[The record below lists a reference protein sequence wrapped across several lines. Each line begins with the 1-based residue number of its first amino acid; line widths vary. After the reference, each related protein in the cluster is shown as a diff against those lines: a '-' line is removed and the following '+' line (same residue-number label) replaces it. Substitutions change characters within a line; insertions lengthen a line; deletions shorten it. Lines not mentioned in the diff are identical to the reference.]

1 MLEDIKESI
10 LNFITSRI
18 FVLVVIFLA
27 FFGIMMSR
35 IFYLQ
40 IINGQN
46 YAYSFTMRIKRE
58 VSLPGTRGRIYDR
71 NGQVLADNVLSYS
84 VTMEDNGT
92 YKSAREKQSTLNRTV
107 LKVIDIVESHGDN
120 VIGDFGIVYQNGSY
134 TYTQEG
140 RALLRFKADIYGYSS
155 IDDLKPEEYVATAD
169 EMIEYLCGKKKF
181 WISPDLYTEEQIKE
195 YKVPTDLTPE
205 QILKLVT
212 IRYAIS
218 SNSFKRYVTTTVASD
233 VSDATVAEILENQSN
248 LQGVDIEQSSLRTY
262 ADSKYFAN
270 IIGYIGKPD
279 QDELD
284 TLKEQNEDYDAND
297 LVGKA
302 GLEQYMETEL
312 QGKKGQRTIYVD
324 SVGNVLEVESETQPE
339 SGHDLYL
346 TIDKDLQIAAYN
358 ILEQRLAG
366 VLVSKIQN
374 IKQYVPGAHS
384 SAMSIV
390 IPIYDVYYALIQ
402 NHIIDTSHFTADDA
416 TDLERSVQQRFD
428 TQLDDAISRIMAQ
441 LQSDSPTAYCDL
453 PSDMKNY
460 MSYIVSDILMGGD
473 QVLMKS
479 AVNTEDATY
488 IAWAKDET
496 ISLKEYLEYA
506 ISMNWVD
513 VSGLDVKNSY
523 MNSEEIYQVVVDYIS
538 SKLATDS
545 NFHTMLYK
553 YVILND
559 VVTGREVCLLLYDQG
574 ILEYDEETVGK
585 LRSGAYSAYS
595 FMMDKIKNLE
605 ITPGQLALEPC
616 SAGCVIT
623 DPNTGDVL
631 ANVSYPGYDNNRLSN
646 TVDADYFASLN
657 TDLSKPL
664 YNYATQE
671 RTAPGS
677 TFKMVSS
684 VAGLATGVIT
694 PTTQIMDKG
703 VYENIS
709 NHPRC
714 WALNHGY
721 THGLINV
728 SEALRDSCN
737 YFFYDV
743 GFRLATNN
751 FSTSY
756 DDATG
761 ISKIQEYASL
771 LGLDET
777 TGVEIEE
784 NDPQIADEYP
794 VMAAI
799 GQSNNN
805 YATIQLGRYVSAIAN
820 DGNVYEYTLLSKVCD
835 SDGNT
840 LETFEPKVRNTVDV
854 LDTTQWNAIHTGMR
868 MVVENLSTFDNFPIE
883 VAGKTGTAQQIA
895 NRPNHAL
902 FVGYAPYN
910 DPEVSIATR
919 IAFGYTSH
927 NAAEY
932 AKNVFSYYFGVQDA
946 EELLNGQAEN
956 VGESSNSFN
965 D

>member
-1 MLEDIKESI
+1 MD
-10 LNFITSRI
+10 
-18 FVLVVIFLA
+18 
-27 FFGIMMSR
+27 
-35 IFYLQ
+35 
-40 IINGQN
+40 
-46 YAYSFTMRIKRE
+46 
-58 VSLPGTRGRIYDR
+58 
-71 NGQVLADNVLSYS
+71 
-84 VTMEDNGT
+84 DNGT

-428 TQLDDAISRIMAQ
+428 TQLEDATSRIMAQ
-441 LQSDSPTAYCDL
+441 LQSDSPTAYCYL

-631 ANVSYPGYDNNRLSN
+631 ANVSYPGYDNNRLTN
-646 TVDADYFASLN
+646 TMDSAYYAELN
-657 TDLSKPL
+657 RDLAGPL
-664 YNYATQE
+664 YSRSTQE

-677 TFKMVSS
+677 TFKPISA
-684 VAGLATGVIT
+684 VAGLEEGVIRSTDIIHATGVFT
-694 PTTQIMDKG
+694 EAYGSPTCWIYNQYHG
-703 VYENIS
+703 SHGNI
-709 NHPRC
+709 NMVDAIR
-714 WALNHGY
+714 
-721 THGLINV
+721 V
-728 SEALRDSCN
+728 SCN
-737 YFFYDV
+737 YYFYEV
-743 GFRLATNN
+743 GFRLGGGR
-751 FSTSY
+751 STGYSSDRALAALSKY
-756 DDATG
+756 AAMFGFDHTSGMELPESDPKISDSDG
-761 ISKIQEYASL
+761 IRS
-771 LGLDET
+771 
-777 TGVEIEE
+777 
-784 NDPQIADEYP
+784 
-794 VMAAI
+794 AI
-799 GQSNNN
+799 GQGTHLYTVSQI
-805 YATIQLGRYVSAIAN
+805 ARYVSTIAN
-820 DGNVYEYTLLSKVCD
+820 RGTVYDLTLLDKLTD
-835 SDGNT
+835 SEGNT
-840 LETFEPKVRNTVDV
+840 IEDYSASVYNNIDIADNSWNTI
-854 LDTTQWNAIHTGMR
+854 QEGMHQ
-868 MVVENLSTFDNFPIE
+868 VAENTAAFKDLNLTI
-883 VAGKTGTAQQIA
+883 AGKTGTAQQSKSH
-895 NRPNHAL
+895 PNHAL
-902 FVGYAPYN
+902 FMGYAPYES
-910 DPEVSIATR
+910 PQIAIAIR
-919 IAFGYTSH
+919 IANGYTSA
-927 NAAEY
+927 NAASM
-932 AKNVFSYYFGVQDA
+932 AADIFSYYFDLTDKD
-946 EELLNGQAEN
+946 ELLNGSATTATSA
-956 VGESSNSFN
+956 VIN

>member
-46 YAYSFTMRIKRE
+46 YADSFTMRIKRE

-134 TYTQEG
+134 AYTQEG
-140 RALLRFKADIYGYSS
+140 RALLRFKADVYGYSS

-302 GLEQYMETEL
+302 GLEQYMETDL

-346 TIDKDLQIAAYN
+346 TIDKDLQIAVYN

-416 TDLERSVQQRFD
+416 TDLEKSVQQRFD

-460 MSYIVSDILMGGD
+460 MSYIVSDILMGED

-574 ILEYDEETVGK
+574 ILEYDKETVGK

-631 ANVSYPGYDNNRLSN
+631 ANVSYPGYDNNRLTN
-646 TVDADYFASLN
+646 TMDSAYYAELN
-657 TDLSKPL
+657 RDLAGPL
-664 YNYATQE
+664 YSRSTQE

-677 TFKMVSS
+677 TFKPISA
-684 VAGLATGVIT
+684 VAGLEEGVIRSTDIIHATGVFT
-694 PTTQIMDKG
+694 EAYGSPTCWIYNQYHG
-703 VYENIS
+703 SHGNI
-709 NHPRC
+709 NMVDAIR
-714 WALNHGY
+714 
-721 THGLINV
+721 V
-728 SEALRDSCN
+728 SCN
-737 YFFYDV
+737 YYFYEV
-743 GFRLATNN
+743 GFRLGGGR
-751 FSTSY
+751 STGYSSDRALAALSKY
-756 DDATG
+756 AVMFGFDHTSGMELPESDPKISDSDG
-761 ISKIQEYASL
+761 IRS
-771 LGLDET
+771 
-777 TGVEIEE
+777 
-784 NDPQIADEYP
+784 
-794 VMAAI
+794 AI
-799 GQSNNN
+799 GQGTHLYTVSQI
-805 YATIQLGRYVSAIAN
+805 ARYVSTIAN
-820 DGNVYEYTLLSKVCD
+820 RGTVYDLTLLDKLTD
-835 SDGNT
+835 SEGNT
-840 LETFEPKVRNTVDV
+840 IEDYSASVYNNIDIADNSWNTI
-854 LDTTQWNAIHTGMR
+854 QEGMHQ
-868 MVVENLSTFDNFPIE
+868 VAENTAAFKDLNLTI
-883 VAGKTGTAQQIA
+883 AGKTGTAQQSKSH
-895 NRPNHAL
+895 PNHAL
-902 FVGYAPYN
+902 FMGYAPYES
-910 DPEVSIATR
+910 PQIAIAIR
-919 IAFGYTSH
+919 IANGYTSA
-927 NAAEY
+927 NAASM
-932 AKNVFSYYFGVQDA
+932 AADIFSYYFDLTDKD
-946 EELLNGQAEN
+946 ELLNGSATTATSA
-956 VGESSNSFN
+956 VIN

>member
-18 FVLVVIFLA
+18 FVLVMIFLA

-46 YAYSFTMRIKRE
+46 YADSFTMRIKRE
-58 VSLPGTRGRIYDR
+58 VSLPGTRGRIFDR

-134 TYTQEG
+134 AYTQEG

-302 GLEQYMETEL
+302 GLEQYMETDL

-366 VLVSKIQN
+366 ILVSKIQN

-416 TDLERSVQQRFD
+416 TDLEKSVQQRFD
-428 TQLDDAISRIMAQ
+428 TQLEDAISRIMAQ

-460 MSYIVSDILMGGD
+460 MSYIVSDILMGED

-595 FMMDKIKNLE
+595 FMLDRIKNLE

-631 ANVSYPGYDNNRLSN
+631 ANVSYPGYDNNRLTN
-646 TVDADYFASLN
+646 TMDSAYYAELN
-657 TDLSKPL
+657 RDLAGPL
-664 YNYATQE
+664 YSRSTQE

-677 TFKMVSS
+677 TFKPISA
-684 VAGLATGVIT
+684 VAGLEEGVIRSTDIIHATGVFT
-694 PTTQIMDKG
+694 EAYGSPTCWIYNQYHG
-703 VYENIS
+703 SHGNI
-709 NHPRC
+709 NMVDAIR
-714 WALNHGY
+714 
-721 THGLINV
+721 V
-728 SEALRDSCN
+728 SCN
-737 YFFYDV
+737 YYFYEV
-743 GFRLATNN
+743 GFRLGGGR
-751 FSTSY
+751 STGYSSDRALAALSKY
-756 DDATG
+756 AAMFGFDHVSGMELPESDPKISDSDG
-761 ISKIQEYASL
+761 IRS
-771 LGLDET
+771 
-777 TGVEIEE
+777 
-784 NDPQIADEYP
+784 
-794 VMAAI
+794 AI
-799 GQSNNN
+799 GQGTHLYTVSQI
-805 YATIQLGRYVSAIAN
+805 ARYVSTIAN
-820 DGNVYEYTLLSKVCD
+820 RGTVYDLTLLDKVTD
-835 SDGNT
+835 SEGNT
-840 LETFEPKVRNTVDV
+840 IEDYSASVYNNIDIADNSWNTIQEGMHQMAENTAAFKD
-854 LDTTQWNAIHTGMR
+854 LDLTI
-868 MVVENLSTFDNFPIE
+868 
-883 VAGKTGTAQQIA
+883 AGKTGTAQQSKSH
-895 NRPNHAL
+895 PNHAL
-902 FVGYAPYN
+902 FMGYAPYES
-910 DPEVSIATR
+910 PQIAIAIR
-919 IAFGYTSH
+919 IANGYTSA
-927 NAAEY
+927 NAAST
-932 AKNVFSYYFGVQDA
+932 AADIFSYYFDLTDKD
-946 EELLNGQAEN
+946 ELLNGSATTATSA
-956 VGESSNSFN
+956 VIN

>member
-46 YAYSFTMRIKRE
+46 YADSFTMRIKRE

-416 TDLERSVQQRFD
+416 TDLEKSVQQRFD
-428 TQLDDAISRIMAQ
+428 TQLDDAISRIMVQ

-631 ANVSYPGYDNNRLSN
+631 ANVSYPGYDNNRLTN
-646 TVDADYFASLN
+646 TMDSAYYAELN
-657 TDLSKPL
+657 RDLAGPL
-664 YNYATQE
+664 YSRSTQE

-677 TFKMVSS
+677 TFKPISA
-684 VAGLATGVIT
+684 VAGLEEGVIRSTDIIHATGVFT
-694 PTTQIMDKG
+694 EAYGSPTCWIYNQYHG
-703 VYENIS
+703 SHGNI
-709 NHPRC
+709 NMVDAIR
-714 WALNHGY
+714 
-721 THGLINV
+721 V
-728 SEALRDSCN
+728 SCN
-737 YFFYDV
+737 YYFYEV
-743 GFRLATNN
+743 GFRLGGGR
-751 FSTSY
+751 STGYSSDRALAALSKY
-756 DDATG
+756 AAMFGFDHTSGMELPESDPKISDSDG
-761 ISKIQEYASL
+761 IRS
-771 LGLDET
+771 
-777 TGVEIEE
+777 
-784 NDPQIADEYP
+784 
-794 VMAAI
+794 AI
-799 GQSNNN
+799 GQGTHLYTVSQI
-805 YATIQLGRYVSAIAN
+805 ARYVSTIAN
-820 DGNVYEYTLLSKVCD
+820 RGTVYDLTLLDKLTD
-835 SDGNT
+835 SEGNT
-840 LETFEPKVRNTVDV
+840 IEDYSASVYNNIDIADNSWNTI
-854 LDTTQWNAIHTGMR
+854 QEGMHQ
-868 MVVENLSTFDNFPIE
+868 VAENTAAFKDLNLTI
-883 VAGKTGTAQQIA
+883 AGKTGTAQQSKSH
-895 NRPNHAL
+895 PNHAL
-902 FVGYAPYN
+902 FMGYAPYES
-910 DPEVSIATR
+910 PQIAIAIR
-919 IAFGYTSH
+919 IANGYTSA
-927 NAAEY
+927 NAASM
-932 AKNVFSYYFGVQDA
+932 AADIFSYYFDLTDKD
-946 EELLNGQAEN
+946 ELLNGSATTATSA
-956 VGESSNSFN
+956 VIN

>member
-46 YAYSFTMRIKRE
+46 YADSFTMRIKRE

-134 TYTQEG
+134 TFTQEG

-631 ANVSYPGYDNNRLSN
+631 ANVSYPGYDNNRLTN
-646 TVDADYFASLN
+646 TMDSAYYAELN
-657 TDLSKPL
+657 RDLAGPL
-664 YNYATQE
+664 YSRSTQE

-677 TFKMVSS
+677 TFKPISA
-684 VAGLATGVIT
+684 VAGLEEGVIRSTDIIHATGVFT
-694 PTTQIMDKG
+694 EAYGSPTCWIYNQYHG
-703 VYENIS
+703 SHGNI
-709 NHPRC
+709 NMVDAIR
-714 WALNHGY
+714 
-721 THGLINV
+721 V
-728 SEALRDSCN
+728 SCN
-737 YFFYDV
+737 YYFYEV
-743 GFRLATNN
+743 GFRLGGGR
-751 FSTSY
+751 STGYSSDRALAALSKY
-756 DDATG
+756 AVMFGFDHTSGMELPESDPKISDSDG
-761 ISKIQEYASL
+761 IRS
-771 LGLDET
+771 
-777 TGVEIEE
+777 
-784 NDPQIADEYP
+784 
-794 VMAAI
+794 AI
-799 GQSNNN
+799 GQGTHLYTVSQI
-805 YATIQLGRYVSAIAN
+805 ARYVSTIAN
-820 DGNVYEYTLLSKVCD
+820 RGTVYDLTLLDKLTD
-835 SDGNT
+835 SEGNT
-840 LETFEPKVRNTVDV
+840 IEDYSASVYNNIDIADNSWNTI
-854 LDTTQWNAIHTGMR
+854 QEGMHQ
-868 MVVENLSTFDNFPIE
+868 VAENTAAFKDLNLTI
-883 VAGKTGTAQQIA
+883 AGKTGTAQQSKSH
-895 NRPNHAL
+895 PNHAL
-902 FVGYAPYN
+902 FMGYAPYES
-910 DPEVSIATR
+910 PQIAIAIR
-919 IAFGYTSH
+919 IANGYTSA
-927 NAAEY
+927 NAASM
-932 AKNVFSYYFGVQDA
+932 AADIFSYYFDLTDKD
-946 EELLNGQAEN
+946 ELLNGSATTATSA
-956 VGESSNSFN
+956 VIN

>member
-46 YAYSFTMRIKRE
+46 YADSFTMRIKRE

-134 TYTQEG
+134 AYTQEG
-140 RALLRFKADIYGYSS
+140 RALLRFKADVYGYSR

-302 GLEQYMETEL
+302 GLEQYMETDL

-346 TIDKDLQIAAYN
+346 TIDKDLQIAVYN

-416 TDLERSVQQRFD
+416 TDLEKSVQQRFD

-460 MSYIVSDILMGGD
+460 MSYIVSDILMGED

-513 VSGLDVKNSY
+513 VSGFDVKNSY

-631 ANVSYPGYDNNRLSN
+631 ANVSYPGYDNNRLTN
-646 TVDADYFASLN
+646 TMDSAYYAELN
-657 TDLSKPL
+657 RDLAGPL
-664 YNYATQE
+664 YSRSTQE

-677 TFKMVSS
+677 TFKPISA
-684 VAGLATGVIT
+684 VAGLEEGVIRSTDIIHATGVFT
-694 PTTQIMDKG
+694 EAYGSPTCWIYNQYHG
-703 VYENIS
+703 SHGNI
-709 NHPRC
+709 NMVDAIR
-714 WALNHGY
+714 
-721 THGLINV
+721 V
-728 SEALRDSCN
+728 SCN
-737 YFFYDV
+737 YYFYEV
-743 GFRLATNN
+743 GFRLGGGR
-751 FSTSY
+751 STGYSSDRALAALSKY
-756 DDATG
+756 AVMFGFDHTSGMELPESDPKISDSDG
-761 ISKIQEYASL
+761 IRS
-771 LGLDET
+771 
-777 TGVEIEE
+777 
-784 NDPQIADEYP
+784 
-794 VMAAI
+794 AI
-799 GQSNNN
+799 GQGTHLYTVSQI
-805 YATIQLGRYVSAIAN
+805 ARYVSTIAN
-820 DGNVYEYTLLSKVCD
+820 RGTVYDLTLLDKLTD
-835 SDGNT
+835 SEGNT
-840 LETFEPKVRNTVDV
+840 IEDYSASVYNNIDIADNSWNTI
-854 LDTTQWNAIHTGMR
+854 QEGMHQ
-868 MVVENLSTFDNFPIE
+868 VAENTAAFKDLNLTI
-883 VAGKTGTAQQIA
+883 AGKTGTAQQSKSH
-895 NRPNHAL
+895 PNHAL
-902 FVGYAPYN
+902 FMGYAPYEN
-910 DPEVSIATR
+910 PQIAIAIR
-919 IAFGYTSH
+919 IANGYTSA
-927 NAAEY
+927 NAASM
-932 AKNVFSYYFGVQDA
+932 AADIFSYYFDLTDKD
-946 EELLNGQAEN
+946 ELLNGSATTATSA
-956 VGESSNSFN
+956 VIN

>member
-46 YAYSFTMRIKRE
+46 YADSFTMRIKRE

-134 TYTQEG
+134 TFTQEG

-479 AVNTEDATY
+479 AVDTEDATY

-631 ANVSYPGYDNNRLSN
+631 ANVSYPGYDNNRLTN
-646 TVDADYFASLN
+646 TMDSAYYAELN
-657 TDLSKPL
+657 RDLAGPL
-664 YNYATQE
+664 YSRSTQE

-677 TFKMVSS
+677 TFKPISA
-684 VAGLATGVIT
+684 VAGLEEGVIRSTDIIHATGVFT
-694 PTTQIMDKG
+694 EAYGSPTCWIYNQYHG
-703 VYENIS
+703 SHGNI
-709 NHPRC
+709 NMVDAIR
-714 WALNHGY
+714 
-721 THGLINV
+721 V
-728 SEALRDSCN
+728 SCN
-737 YFFYDV
+737 YYFYEV
-743 GFRLATNN
+743 GFRLGGGR
-751 FSTSY
+751 STGYSSDRALAALSKY
-756 DDATG
+756 AVMFGFDHTSGMELPESDPKISDSDG
-761 ISKIQEYASL
+761 IRS
-771 LGLDET
+771 
-777 TGVEIEE
+777 
-784 NDPQIADEYP
+784 
-794 VMAAI
+794 AI
-799 GQSNNN
+799 GQGTHLYTVSQI
-805 YATIQLGRYVSAIAN
+805 ARYVSTIAN
-820 DGNVYEYTLLSKVCD
+820 RGTVYDLTLLDKLTD
-835 SDGNT
+835 SEGNT
-840 LETFEPKVRNTVDV
+840 IEDYSASVYNNIDIADNSWNTI
-854 LDTTQWNAIHTGMR
+854 QEGMHQ
-868 MVVENLSTFDNFPIE
+868 MAENTAAFKDLNLTI
-883 VAGKTGTAQQIA
+883 AGKTGTAQQSKSH
-895 NRPNHAL
+895 PNHAL
-902 FVGYAPYN
+902 FMGYAPYES
-910 DPEVSIATR
+910 PQIAIAIR
-919 IAFGYTSH
+919 IANGYTSA
-927 NAAEY
+927 NAASM
-932 AKNVFSYYFGVQDA
+932 AADIFSYYFDLTDKD
-946 EELLNGQAEN
+946 ELLNGSATTATSA
-956 VGESSNSFN
+956 VIN

>member
-46 YAYSFTMRIKRE
+46 YADSFTMRIKRE
-58 VSLPGTRGRIYDR
+58 VSLPGTRGRIFDR

-366 VLVSKIQN
+366 ILVSKIQN

-384 SAMSIV
+384 SATSIV

-416 TDLERSVQQRFD
+416 TDLEKSVQQRFD
-428 TQLDDAISRIMAQ
+428 TQLEDAISRIMAQ

-595 FMMDKIKNLE
+595 FMLDRIKNLE

-631 ANVSYPGYDNNRLSN
+631 ANVSYPGYDNNRLTN
-646 TVDADYFASLN
+646 TMDSAYYAELN
-657 TDLSKPL
+657 RDLAGPL
-664 YNYATQE
+664 YSRSTQE

-677 TFKMVSS
+677 TFKPISA
-684 VAGLATGVIT
+684 VAGLEEGVIRSTDIIHATGVFT
-694 PTTQIMDKG
+694 EAYGSPTCWIYNQYHG
-703 VYENIS
+703 SHGNI
-709 NHPRC
+709 NMVDAIR
-714 WALNHGY
+714 
-721 THGLINV
+721 V
-728 SEALRDSCN
+728 SCN
-737 YFFYDV
+737 YYFYEV
-743 GFRLATNN
+743 GFRLGGGR
-751 FSTSY
+751 STGYSSDRALAALSKY
-756 DDATG
+756 AAMFGFDHTSGMELPESDPKISDSDG
-761 ISKIQEYASL
+761 IR
-771 LGLDET
+771 
-777 TGVEIEE
+777 
-784 NDPQIADEYP
+784 P
-794 VMAAI
+794 AI
-799 GQSNNN
+799 GQGTHLYTVSQI
-805 YATIQLGRYVSAIAN
+805 ARYVSTIAN
-820 DGNVYEYTLLSKVCD
+820 RGTVYDLTLLDKLTD
-835 SDGNT
+835 SEGNT
-840 LETFEPKVRNTVDV
+840 IEDYSASVYNNIDIADNSWNTI
-854 LDTTQWNAIHTGMR
+854 QEGMHQ
-868 MVVENLSTFDNFPIE
+868 VAENTAAFKDLNLTI
-883 VAGKTGTAQQIA
+883 AGKTGTAQQSKSH
-895 NRPNHAL
+895 PNHAL
-902 FVGYAPYN
+902 FMGYAPYES
-910 DPEVSIATR
+910 PQIAIAIR
-919 IAFGYTSH
+919 IANGYTSA
-927 NAAEY
+927 NAASM
-932 AKNVFSYYFGVQDA
+932 AADIFSYYFDLTDKD
-946 EELLNGQAEN
+946 ELLNGSATTATSA
-956 VGESSNSFN
+956 VIN

>member
-46 YAYSFTMRIKRE
+46 YADSFTMRIKRE

-302 GLEQYMETEL
+302 GLEQYMETDL

-346 TIDKDLQIAAYN
+346 TIDKDLQIAVYN

-416 TDLERSVQQRFD
+416 TDLEKSVQQRFD

-460 MSYIVSDILMGGD
+460 MSYIVSDILMGED

-623 DPNTGDVL
+623 DPSTGDVL
-631 ANVSYPGYDNNRLSN
+631 ANVSYPGYDNNRLTN
-646 TVDADYFASLN
+646 TMDSAYYAELN
-657 TDLSKPL
+657 RDLAGPL
-664 YNYATQE
+664 YSRSTQE

-677 TFKMVSS
+677 TFKPISA
-684 VAGLATGVIT
+684 VAGLEEGVIRSTDIIHATGVFT
-694 PTTQIMDKG
+694 EAYGSPTCWIYNQYHG
-703 VYENIS
+703 SHGNI
-709 NHPRC
+709 NMVDAIR
-714 WALNHGY
+714 
-721 THGLINV
+721 V
-728 SEALRDSCN
+728 SCN
-737 YFFYDV
+737 YYFYEV
-743 GFRLATNN
+743 GFRLGGGR
-751 FSTSY
+751 STGYSSDRALAALSKY
-756 DDATG
+756 AAMFGFDHTSGMELPESDPKISDSDG
-761 ISKIQEYASL
+761 IRS
-771 LGLDET
+771 
-777 TGVEIEE
+777 
-784 NDPQIADEYP
+784 
-794 VMAAI
+794 AI
-799 GQSNNN
+799 GQGTHLYTVSQI
-805 YATIQLGRYVSAIAN
+805 ARYVSTIAN
-820 DGNVYEYTLLSKVCD
+820 RGTVYDLTLLDKLTD
-835 SDGNT
+835 SEGNT
-840 LETFEPKVRNTVDV
+840 IEDYSASVYNNIDIADNSWNTI
-854 LDTTQWNAIHTGMR
+854 QEGMHQ
-868 MVVENLSTFDNFPIE
+868 VAENTAAFKDLNLTI
-883 VAGKTGTAQQIA
+883 AGKTGTAQQSKSH
-895 NRPNHAL
+895 PNHAL
-902 FVGYAPYN
+902 FMGYAPYES
-910 DPEVSIATR
+910 PQIAIAIR
-919 IAFGYTSH
+919 IANGYTSA
-927 NAAEY
+927 NAASM
-932 AKNVFSYYFGVQDA
+932 AADIFSYYFDLTDKD
-946 EELLNGQAEN
+946 ELLNGSATTATSA
-956 VGESSNSFN
+956 VIN

>member
-46 YAYSFTMRIKRE
+46 YADSFTMRIKRE

-181 WISPDLYTEEQIKE
+181 WISLDLYTEEQIKE

-479 AVNTEDATY
+479 AVDTEDATY

-631 ANVSYPGYDNNRLSN
+631 ANVSYPGYDNNRLTN
-646 TVDADYFASLN
+646 TMDSAYYAELN
-657 TDLSKPL
+657 RDLAGPL
-664 YNYATQE
+664 YSRSTQE

-677 TFKMVSS
+677 TFKPISA
-684 VAGLATGVIT
+684 VAGLEEGVIRSTDIIHATGVFT
-694 PTTQIMDKG
+694 EAYGSPTCWIYNQYHG
-703 VYENIS
+703 SHGNI
-709 NHPRC
+709 NMVDAIR
-714 WALNHGY
+714 
-721 THGLINV
+721 V
-728 SEALRDSCN
+728 SCN
-737 YFFYDV
+737 YYFYEV
-743 GFRLATNN
+743 GFRLGGGR
-751 FSTSY
+751 STGYSSDRALAALSKY
-756 DDATG
+756 AAMFGFDHTSGMELPESDPKISDSDG
-761 ISKIQEYASL
+761 IRS
-771 LGLDET
+771 
-777 TGVEIEE
+777 
-784 NDPQIADEYP
+784 
-794 VMAAI
+794 AI
-799 GQSNNN
+799 GQGTHLYTVSQI
-805 YATIQLGRYVSAIAN
+805 ARYVSTIAN
-820 DGNVYEYTLLSKVCD
+820 RGTVYDLTLLDKLTD
-835 SDGNT
+835 SEGNT
-840 LETFEPKVRNTVDV
+840 IEDYSASVYNNIDIADNSWNTI
-854 LDTTQWNAIHTGMR
+854 QEGMHQ
-868 MVVENLSTFDNFPIE
+868 VAENTAAFKDLNLTI
-883 VAGKTGTAQQIA
+883 AGKTGTAQQSKSH
-895 NRPNHAL
+895 PNHAL
-902 FVGYAPYN
+902 FMGYAPYES
-910 DPEVSIATR
+910 PQIAIAIR
-919 IAFGYTSH
+919 IANGYTSA
-927 NAAEY
+927 NAASM
-932 AKNVFSYYFGVQDA
+932 AADIFSYYFDLTDKD
-946 EELLNGQAEN
+946 ELLNGSATTATSA
-956 VGESSNSFN
+956 VIN

>member
-46 YAYSFTMRIKRE
+46 YADSFTMRIKRE
-58 VSLPGTRGRIYDR
+58 VSLPGTRGRIFDR

-134 TYTQEG
+134 AYTQEG
-140 RALLRFKADIYGYSS
+140 RALLRFKADVYGYSS
-155 IDDLKPEEYVATAD
+155 VDDLKPEEYVATAD

-416 TDLERSVQQRFD
+416 TDLEKSVQQRFD
-428 TQLDDAISRIMAQ
+428 TQLEDATSRIMAQ

-479 AVNTEDATY
+479 AVDTEDATY

-631 ANVSYPGYDNNRLSN
+631 ANVSYPGYDNNRLTN
-646 TVDADYFASLN
+646 TMDSAYYAELN
-657 TDLSKPL
+657 RDLAGPL
-664 YNYATQE
+664 YSRSTQE

-677 TFKMVSS
+677 TFKPISA
-684 VAGLATGVIT
+684 VAGLEEGVIRSTDIIHATGVFT
-694 PTTQIMDKG
+694 EAYGSPTCWIYNQYHG
-703 VYENIS
+703 SHGNI
-709 NHPRC
+709 NMVDAIR
-714 WALNHGY
+714 
-721 THGLINV
+721 V
-728 SEALRDSCN
+728 SCN
-737 YFFYDV
+737 YYFYEV
-743 GFRLATNN
+743 GFRLGGGR
-751 FSTSY
+751 STGYSSDRALAALSKY
-756 DDATG
+756 AAMFGFDHTSGMELPESDPKISDSDG
-761 ISKIQEYASL
+761 IRS
-771 LGLDET
+771 
-777 TGVEIEE
+777 
-784 NDPQIADEYP
+784 
-794 VMAAI
+794 AI
-799 GQSNNN
+799 GQGTHLYTVSQI
-805 YATIQLGRYVSAIAN
+805 ARYVSTIAN
-820 DGNVYEYTLLSKVCD
+820 RGTVYDLTLLDKLTD
-835 SDGNT
+835 SEGNT
-840 LETFEPKVRNTVDV
+840 IEDYSASVYNNIDIADNSWNTI
-854 LDTTQWNAIHTGMR
+854 QEGMHQ
-868 MVVENLSTFDNFPIE
+868 VAENTAAFKDLNLTI
-883 VAGKTGTAQQIA
+883 AGKTGTAQQSKSH
-895 NRPNHAL
+895 PNHAL
-902 FVGYAPYN
+902 FMGYAPYES
-910 DPEVSIATR
+910 PQIAIAIR
-919 IAFGYTSH
+919 IANGYTSA
-927 NAAEY
+927 NAASM
-932 AKNVFSYYFGVQDA
+932 AADIFSYYFDLTDKD
-946 EELLNGQAEN
+946 ELLNGSATTATSA
-956 VGESSNSFN
+956 VIN

>member
-46 YAYSFTMRIKRE
+46 YADSFTMRIKRE
-58 VSLPGTRGRIYDR
+58 VSLPGTRGRIFDR

-134 TYTQEG
+134 AYTQEG

-302 GLEQYMETEL
+302 GLEQYMETDL

-416 TDLERSVQQRFD
+416 TDLEKSVQQRFD

-595 FMMDKIKNLE
+595 FMLDKIKNLE

-631 ANVSYPGYDNNRLSN
+631 ANVSYPGYDNNRLTN
-646 TVDADYFASLN
+646 TMDSAYYAELN
-657 TDLSKPL
+657 RDLAGPL
-664 YNYATQE
+664 YSRSTQE

-677 TFKMVSS
+677 TFKPISA
-684 VAGLATGVIT
+684 VAGLEEGVIRSTDIIHATGVFT
-694 PTTQIMDKG
+694 EAYGSPTCWIYNQYHG
-703 VYENIS
+703 SHGNI
-709 NHPRC
+709 NMVDAIR
-714 WALNHGY
+714 
-721 THGLINV
+721 V
-728 SEALRDSCN
+728 SCN
-737 YFFYDV
+737 YYFYEV
-743 GFRLATNN
+743 GFRLGGGR
-751 FSTSY
+751 STGYSSDRALAALSKY
-756 DDATG
+756 AAMFGFDHVSGMELPESDPKISDSDG
-761 ISKIQEYASL
+761 IRS
-771 LGLDET
+771 
-777 TGVEIEE
+777 
-784 NDPQIADEYP
+784 
-794 VMAAI
+794 AI
-799 GQSNNN
+799 GQGTHLYTVSQI
-805 YATIQLGRYVSAIAN
+805 ARYVSTIAN
-820 DGNVYEYTLLSKVCD
+820 RGTVYDLTLLDKLTD
-835 SDGNT
+835 SEGNT
-840 LETFEPKVRNTVDV
+840 IEDYSASVYNNIVIADNSWNTIQEGMHQVAENTAAFKD
-854 LDTTQWNAIHTGMR
+854 LDLTI
-868 MVVENLSTFDNFPIE
+868 
-883 VAGKTGTAQQIA
+883 AGKTGTAQQSKSH
-895 NRPNHAL
+895 PNHAL
-902 FVGYAPYN
+902 FMGYAPYES
-910 DPEVSIATR
+910 PQIAIAIR
-919 IAFGYTSH
+919 IANGYTSA
-927 NAAEY
+927 NAASM
-932 AKNVFSYYFGVQDA
+932 AADIFSYYFDLTDKD
-946 EELLNGQAEN
+946 ELLNGSATTATSA
-956 VGESSNSFN
+956 VIN

>member
-46 YAYSFTMRIKRE
+46 YADSFTMRIKRE

-538 SKLATDS
+538 SKLTTDS
-545 NFHTMLYK
+545 KFHTMLYK

-595 FMMDKIKNLE
+595 FMLDRIKNLE

-631 ANVSYPGYDNNRLSN
+631 ANVSYPGYDNNRLTN
-646 TVDADYFASLN
+646 TMDSAYYAELNRDLAGSLY
-657 TDLSKPL
+657 SRS
-664 YNYATQE
+664 TQE

-677 TFKMVSS
+677 TFKPISA
-684 VAGLATGVIT
+684 VAGLEEGVIRSTDIIHATGVFT
-694 PTTQIMDKG
+694 EAYGSPTCWIYNQYHG
-703 VYENIS
+703 SHGNI
-709 NHPRC
+709 NMVDAIR
-714 WALNHGY
+714 
-721 THGLINV
+721 V
-728 SEALRDSCN
+728 SCN
-737 YFFYDV
+737 YYFYEV
-743 GFRLATNN
+743 GFRLGGGR
-751 FSTSY
+751 STGYSSDRALAALSKY
-756 DDATG
+756 AAMFGFDHTSGMELPESDPKISDSDG
-761 ISKIQEYASL
+761 IRS
-771 LGLDET
+771 
-777 TGVEIEE
+777 
-784 NDPQIADEYP
+784 
-794 VMAAI
+794 AI
-799 GQSNNN
+799 GQGTHLYTVSQI
-805 YATIQLGRYVSAIAN
+805 ARYVSTIAN
-820 DGNVYEYTLLSKVCD
+820 RGTVYDLTLLDKLTD
-835 SDGNT
+835 SEGNT
-840 LETFEPKVRNTVDV
+840 IEDYSASVYNNIDIADNSWNTI
-854 LDTTQWNAIHTGMR
+854 QEGMHQ
-868 MVVENLSTFDNFPIE
+868 VAENTAAFKDLNLTI
-883 VAGKTGTAQQIA
+883 AGKTGTAQQSKSH
-895 NRPNHAL
+895 PNHAL
-902 FVGYAPYN
+902 FMGYAPYES
-910 DPEVSIATR
+910 PQIAIAIR
-919 IAFGYTSH
+919 IANGYTSA
-927 NAAEY
+927 NAASM
-932 AKNVFSYYFGVQDA
+932 AADIFSYYFDLTDKD
-946 EELLNGQAEN
+946 ELLNGSATTATSA
-956 VGESSNSFN
+956 VIN

>member
-46 YAYSFTMRIKRE
+46 YADSFTMRIKRE

-366 VLVSKIQN
+366 ILVSKIQN
-374 IKQYVPGAHS
+374 IKEYVPGAHS
-384 SAMSIV
+384 SATSIV

-538 SKLATDS
+538 SKLTTDS
-545 NFHTMLYK
+545 KFHTMLYK

-595 FMMDKIKNLE
+595 FMLDRIKNLE

-631 ANVSYPGYDNNRLSN
+631 ANVSYPGYDNNRLTN
-646 TVDADYFASLN
+646 TMDSAYYAELN
-657 TDLSKPL
+657 RDLAGPL
-664 YNYATQE
+664 YSRSTQE

-677 TFKMVSS
+677 TFKPISA
-684 VAGLATGVIT
+684 VAGLEEGVIRSTDIIHATGVFT
-694 PTTQIMDKG
+694 EAYGSPTCWIYNQYHG
-703 VYENIS
+703 SHGNI
-709 NHPRC
+709 NMVDAIR
-714 WALNHGY
+714 
-721 THGLINV
+721 V
-728 SEALRDSCN
+728 SCN
-737 YFFYDV
+737 YYFYEV
-743 GFRLATNN
+743 GFRLGGGR
-751 FSTSY
+751 STGYSSDRALAALSKY
-756 DDATG
+756 AAMFGFDHTSGMELPESDPKISDSDG
-761 ISKIQEYASL
+761 IRS
-771 LGLDET
+771 
-777 TGVEIEE
+777 
-784 NDPQIADEYP
+784 
-794 VMAAI
+794 AI
-799 GQSNNN
+799 GQGTHLYTVSQI
-805 YATIQLGRYVSAIAN
+805 ARYVSTIAN
-820 DGNVYEYTLLSKVCD
+820 RGTVYDLTLLDKLTD
-835 SDGNT
+835 SEGNT
-840 LETFEPKVRNTVDV
+840 IEDYSASVYNNIDIADNSWNTI
-854 LDTTQWNAIHTGMR
+854 QEGMHQ
-868 MVVENLSTFDNFPIE
+868 VAENTAAFKDLNLTI
-883 VAGKTGTAQQIA
+883 AGKTGTAQQSKSH
-895 NRPNHAL
+895 PNHAL
-902 FVGYAPYN
+902 FMGYAPYES
-910 DPEVSIATR
+910 PQIAIAIR
-919 IAFGYTSH
+919 IANGYTSA
-927 NAAEY
+927 NAASM
-932 AKNVFSYYFGVQDA
+932 AADIFSYYFDLTDKD
-946 EELLNGQAEN
+946 ELLNGSATTATSA
-956 VGESSNSFN
+956 VIN

>member
-46 YAYSFTMRIKRE
+46 YADSFTMRIKRE

-134 TYTQEG
+134 AYTQEG
-140 RALLRFKADIYGYSS
+140 RALLRFKADVYGYSS

-346 TIDKDLQIAAYN
+346 TIDKDLQIAVYN

-428 TQLDDAISRIMAQ
+428 TQLEDATSRIMAQ

-631 ANVSYPGYDNNRLSN
+631 ANVSYPGYDNNRLTN
-646 TVDADYFASLN
+646 TMDSAYYAELN
-657 TDLSKPL
+657 RDLAGPL
-664 YNYATQE
+664 YSRSTQE

-677 TFKMVSS
+677 TFKPISA
-684 VAGLATGVIT
+684 VAGLEEGVIRSTDIIHATGVFT
-694 PTTQIMDKG
+694 EAYGSPTCWIYNQYHG
-703 VYENIS
+703 SHGNI
-709 NHPRC
+709 NMVDAIR
-714 WALNHGY
+714 
-721 THGLINV
+721 V
-728 SEALRDSCN
+728 SCN
-737 YFFYDV
+737 YYFYEV
-743 GFRLATNN
+743 GFRLGGGR
-751 FSTSY
+751 STGYSSDRALAALSKY
-756 DDATG
+756 AAMFGFDHTSGMELPESDPKISDSDG
-761 ISKIQEYASL
+761 IRS
-771 LGLDET
+771 
-777 TGVEIEE
+777 
-784 NDPQIADEYP
+784 
-794 VMAAI
+794 AI
-799 GQSNNN
+799 GQGTHLYTVSQI
-805 YATIQLGRYVSAIAN
+805 ARYVSTIAN
-820 DGNVYEYTLLSKVCD
+820 RGTVYDLTLLDKLTD
-835 SDGNT
+835 SEGNT
-840 LETFEPKVRNTVDV
+840 IEDYSASVYNNIDIADNSWNTI
-854 LDTTQWNAIHTGMR
+854 QEGMHQ
-868 MVVENLSTFDNFPIE
+868 VAENTAAFKDLNLTI
-883 VAGKTGTAQQIA
+883 AGKTGTAQQSKSH
-895 NRPNHAL
+895 PNHAL
-902 FVGYAPYN
+902 FMGYAPYES
-910 DPEVSIATR
+910 PQIAIAIR
-919 IAFGYTSH
+919 IANGYTSA
-927 NAAEY
+927 NAASM
-932 AKNVFSYYFGVQDA
+932 AADIFSYYFDLTDKD
-946 EELLNGQAEN
+946 ELLNGSATTATSA
-956 VGESSNSFN
+956 VIN

>member
-46 YAYSFTMRIKRE
+46 YADSFTMRIKRE

-134 TYTQEG
+134 AYTQEG

-284 TLKEQNEDYDAND
+284 MLKEQNEDYDAND

-631 ANVSYPGYDNNRLSN
+631 ANVSYPGYDNNRLTN
-646 TVDADYFASLN
+646 TMDSAYYAELN
-657 TDLSKPL
+657 RDLAGPL
-664 YNYATQE
+664 YSRSTQE

-677 TFKMVSS
+677 TFKPISA
-684 VAGLATGVIT
+684 VAGLEEGVIRSTDIIHATGVFT
-694 PTTQIMDKG
+694 EAYGSPTCWIYNQYHG
-703 VYENIS
+703 SHGNI
-709 NHPRC
+709 NMVDAIR
-714 WALNHGY
+714 
-721 THGLINV
+721 V
-728 SEALRDSCN
+728 SCN
-737 YFFYDV
+737 YYFYEV
-743 GFRLATNN
+743 GFRLGGGR
-751 FSTSY
+751 STGYSSDRALAALSKY
-756 DDATG
+756 AAMFGFDHTSGMELPESDPKISDSDG
-761 ISKIQEYASL
+761 IRS
-771 LGLDET
+771 
-777 TGVEIEE
+777 
-784 NDPQIADEYP
+784 
-794 VMAAI
+794 AI
-799 GQSNNN
+799 GQGTHLYTVSQI
-805 YATIQLGRYVSAIAN
+805 ARYVSTIAN
-820 DGNVYEYTLLSKVCD
+820 RGTVYDLTLLDKLTD
-835 SDGNT
+835 SEGNT
-840 LETFEPKVRNTVDV
+840 IEDYSASVYNNIDIADNSWNTI
-854 LDTTQWNAIHTGMR
+854 QEGMHQ
-868 MVVENLSTFDNFPIE
+868 VAENTAAFKDLNLTI
-883 VAGKTGTAQQIA
+883 AGKTGTAQQSKSH
-895 NRPNHAL
+895 PNHAL
-902 FVGYAPYN
+902 FMGYAPYES
-910 DPEVSIATR
+910 PQIAIAIR
-919 IAFGYTSH
+919 IANGYTSA
-927 NAAEY
+927 NAASM
-932 AKNVFSYYFGVQDA
+932 AADIFSYYFDLTDKD
-946 EELLNGQAEN
+946 ELLNGSATTATSA
-956 VGESSNSFN
+956 VIN

>member
-46 YAYSFTMRIKRE
+46 YADSFTMRIKRE

-479 AVNTEDATY
+479 AVNTEDTTY

-631 ANVSYPGYDNNRLSN
+631 ANVSYPGYDNNRLTN
-646 TVDADYFASLN
+646 TMDSAYYAELN
-657 TDLSKPL
+657 RDLAGPL
-664 YNYATQE
+664 YSRSTQE

-677 TFKMVSS
+677 TFKPISA
-684 VAGLATGVIT
+684 VAGLEEGVIRSTDIIHATGVFT
-694 PTTQIMDKG
+694 EAYGSPTCWIYNQYHG
-703 VYENIS
+703 SHGNI
-709 NHPRC
+709 NMVDAIR
-714 WALNHGY
+714 
-721 THGLINV
+721 V
-728 SEALRDSCN
+728 SCN
-737 YFFYDV
+737 YYFYEV
-743 GFRLATNN
+743 GFRLGGGR
-751 FSTSY
+751 STGYSSDRALAALSKY
-756 DDATG
+756 AVMFGFDHTSGMELPESDPKISDSDG
-761 ISKIQEYASL
+761 IRS
-771 LGLDET
+771 
-777 TGVEIEE
+777 
-784 NDPQIADEYP
+784 
-794 VMAAI
+794 AI
-799 GQSNNN
+799 GQGTHLYTVSQI
-805 YATIQLGRYVSAIAN
+805 ARYVSTIAN
-820 DGNVYEYTLLSKVCD
+820 RGTVYDLTLLDKLTD
-835 SDGNT
+835 SEGNT
-840 LETFEPKVRNTVDV
+840 IEDYSASVYNNIDIADNSWNTI
-854 LDTTQWNAIHTGMR
+854 QEGMHQ
-868 MVVENLSTFDNFPIE
+868 VAENTAAFKDLNLTI
-883 VAGKTGTAQQIA
+883 AGKTGTAQQSKSH
-895 NRPNHAL
+895 PNHAL
-902 FVGYAPYN
+902 FMGYAPYES
-910 DPEVSIATR
+910 PQIAIAIR
-919 IAFGYTSH
+919 IANGYTSA
-927 NAAEY
+927 NAASM
-932 AKNVFSYYFGVQDA
+932 AADIFSYYFDLTDKD
-946 EELLNGQAEN
+946 ELLNGSATTATSA
-956 VGESSNSFN
+956 VIN

>member
-46 YAYSFTMRIKRE
+46 YADSFTMRIKRE

-402 NHIIDTSHFTADDA
+402 KHIIDTSHFTADDA

-595 FMMDKIKNLE
+595 FMMDRIKNLE

-623 DPNTGDVL
+623 DPNTGNVL
-631 ANVSYPGYDNNRLSN
+631 ANVSYPGYDNNRLTN
-646 TVDADYFASLN
+646 TMDSAYYAELN
-657 TDLSKPL
+657 RDLAGPL
-664 YNYATQE
+664 YSRSTQE

-677 TFKMVSS
+677 TFKPISA
-684 VAGLATGVIT
+684 VAGLEEGVIRSTDIIHATGVFT
-694 PTTQIMDKG
+694 EAYGSPTCWIYNQYHG
-703 VYENIS
+703 SHGNI
-709 NHPRC
+709 NMVDAIR
-714 WALNHGY
+714 
-721 THGLINV
+721 V
-728 SEALRDSCN
+728 SCN
-737 YFFYDV
+737 YYFYEV
-743 GFRLATNN
+743 GFRLGGGR
-751 FSTSY
+751 STGYSSDRALAALSKY
-756 DDATG
+756 AAMFGFDHTSGMELPESDPKISDSDG
-761 ISKIQEYASL
+761 IRS
-771 LGLDET
+771 
-777 TGVEIEE
+777 
-784 NDPQIADEYP
+784 
-794 VMAAI
+794 AI
-799 GQSNNN
+799 GQGTHLYTVSQI
-805 YATIQLGRYVSAIAN
+805 ARYVSTIAN
-820 DGNVYEYTLLSKVCD
+820 RGTVYDLTLLDKLTD
-835 SDGNT
+835 SEGNT
-840 LETFEPKVRNTVDV
+840 IEDYSASVYNNIDIADNSWNTIQEGMHQVAENTATFKD
-854 LDTTQWNAIHTGMR
+854 L
-868 MVVENLSTFDNFPIE
+868 NLTI
-883 VAGKTGTAQQIA
+883 AGKTGTAQQSKSH
-895 NRPNHAL
+895 PNHAL
-902 FVGYAPYN
+902 FMGYAPYES
-910 DPEVSIATR
+910 PQIAIAIR
-919 IAFGYTSH
+919 IANGYTSA
-927 NAAEY
+927 NAASM
-932 AKNVFSYYFGVQDA
+932 AADIFSYYFDLTDKD
-946 EELLNGQAEN
+946 ELLNGSATTATSA
-956 VGESSNSFN
+956 VIN

>member
-46 YAYSFTMRIKRE
+46 YADSFTMRIKRE
-58 VSLPGTRGRIYDR
+58 VSLPGTRGRIFDR

-134 TYTQEG
+134 AYTQEG
-140 RALLRFKADIYGYSS
+140 RALLRFKADVYGYSS

-631 ANVSYPGYDNNRLSN
+631 ANVSYPGYDNNRLTN
-646 TVDADYFASLN
+646 TMDSAYYAELN
-657 TDLSKPL
+657 RDLAGPL
-664 YNYATQE
+664 YSRSTQE

-677 TFKMVSS
+677 TFKPISA
-684 VAGLATGVIT
+684 VAGLEEGVIRSTDIIHATGVFT
-694 PTTQIMDKG
+694 EAYGSPTCWIYNQYHG
-703 VYENIS
+703 SHGNI
-709 NHPRC
+709 NMVDAIR
-714 WALNHGY
+714 
-721 THGLINV
+721 V
-728 SEALRDSCN
+728 SCN
-737 YFFYDV
+737 YYFYEV
-743 GFRLATNN
+743 GFRLGGGR
-751 FSTSY
+751 STGYSSDRALAALSKY
-756 DDATG
+756 AVMFGFDHTSGMELPESDPKISDSDG
-761 ISKIQEYASL
+761 IRS
-771 LGLDET
+771 
-777 TGVEIEE
+777 
-784 NDPQIADEYP
+784 
-794 VMAAI
+794 AI
-799 GQSNNN
+799 GQGTHLYTVSQI
-805 YATIQLGRYVSAIAN
+805 ARYVSTIAN
-820 DGNVYEYTLLSKVCD
+820 RGTVYDLTLLDKLTD
-835 SDGNT
+835 SEGNT
-840 LETFEPKVRNTVDV
+840 IEDYSASVYNNIDIADNSWNTI
-854 LDTTQWNAIHTGMR
+854 QEGMHQ
-868 MVVENLSTFDNFPIE
+868 VAENTAVFKDLNLTI
-883 VAGKTGTAQQIA
+883 AGKTGTAQQSKSH
-895 NRPNHAL
+895 PNHAL
-902 FVGYAPYN
+902 FMGYAPYES
-910 DPEVSIATR
+910 PQIAIAIR
-919 IAFGYTSH
+919 IANGYTSA
-927 NAAEY
+927 NAASM
-932 AKNVFSYYFGVQDA
+932 AADIFSYYFDLTDKD
-946 EELLNGQAEN
+946 ELLNGSATTATSA
-956 VGESSNSFN
+956 VIN

>member
-46 YAYSFTMRIKRE
+46 YADSFTMRIKRE

-134 TYTQEG
+134 AYTQEG

-284 TLKEQNEDYDAND
+284 MLKEQNEDYDAND

-631 ANVSYPGYDNNRLSN
+631 ANVSYPGYDNNRLTN
-646 TVDADYFASLN
+646 TMDSAYYAELN
-657 TDLSKPL
+657 RDLAGPL
-664 YNYATQE
+664 YSRSTQE

-677 TFKMVSS
+677 TFKPISA
-684 VAGLATGVIT
+684 VAGLEEGVIRSTDIIHATGVFT
-694 PTTQIMDKG
+694 EAYGSPTCWIYNQYHG
-703 VYENIS
+703 SHGNI
-709 NHPRC
+709 NMVDAIR
-714 WALNHGY
+714 
-721 THGLINV
+721 V
-728 SEALRDSCN
+728 SCN
-737 YFFYDV
+737 YYFYEV
-743 GFRLATNN
+743 GFRLGGGR
-751 FSTSY
+751 STGYSSDRALAALSKY
-756 DDATG
+756 AAMFGFDHTSGMELPESDPKISDSDG
-761 ISKIQEYASL
+761 IRS
-771 LGLDET
+771 
-777 TGVEIEE
+777 
-784 NDPQIADEYP
+784 
-794 VMAAI
+794 AI
-799 GQSNNN
+799 GQGTHLYTVSQI
-805 YATIQLGRYVSAIAN
+805 ARYVSTIAN
-820 DGNVYEYTLLSKVCD
+820 RGTVYDLTLLDKLTD
-835 SDGNT
+835 SEGNT
-840 LETFEPKVRNTVDV
+840 IEDYSASVYNNIDIADNSWNTI
-854 LDTTQWNAIHTGMR
+854 QEGMHQ
-868 MVVENLSTFDNFPIE
+868 VAENTAVFKDLNLTI
-883 VAGKTGTAQQIA
+883 AGKTGTAQQSKSH
-895 NRPNHAL
+895 PNHAL
-902 FVGYAPYN
+902 FMGYAPYES
-910 DPEVSIATR
+910 PQIAIAIR
-919 IAFGYTSH
+919 IANGYTSA
-927 NAAEY
+927 NAASM
-932 AKNVFSYYFGVQDA
+932 AADIFSYYFDLTDKD
-946 EELLNGQAEN
+946 ELLNGSATTATSA
-956 VGESSNSFN
+956 VIN

>member
-46 YAYSFTMRIKRE
+46 YADSFTMRIKRE
-58 VSLPGTRGRIYDR
+58 VSLPGTRGRIFDR

-631 ANVSYPGYDNNRLSN
+631 ANVSYPGYDNNRLTN
-646 TVDADYFASLN
+646 TMDSAYYAELN
-657 TDLSKPL
+657 RDLAGPL
-664 YNYATQE
+664 YSRSTQE

-677 TFKMVSS
+677 TFKPISA
-684 VAGLATGVIT
+684 VAGLEEGVIRSTDIIHATGVFT
-694 PTTQIMDKG
+694 EAYGSPTCWIYNQYHG
-703 VYENIS
+703 SHGNI
-709 NHPRC
+709 NMVDAIR
-714 WALNHGY
+714 
-721 THGLINV
+721 V
-728 SEALRDSCN
+728 SCN
-737 YFFYDV
+737 YYFYEV
-743 GFRLATNN
+743 GFRLGGGR
-751 FSTSY
+751 STGYSSDRALAALSKY
-756 DDATG
+756 AAMFGFDHTSGMELPESDPKISDSDG
-761 ISKIQEYASL
+761 IRS
-771 LGLDET
+771 
-777 TGVEIEE
+777 
-784 NDPQIADEYP
+784 
-794 VMAAI
+794 AI
-799 GQSNNN
+799 GQGTHLYTVSQI
-805 YATIQLGRYVSAIAN
+805 ARYVSTIAN
-820 DGNVYEYTLLSKVCD
+820 RGTVYDLTLLDKLTD
-835 SDGNT
+835 SEGNT
-840 LETFEPKVRNTVDV
+840 IEDYSASVYNNIDIADNSWNTI
-854 LDTTQWNAIHTGMR
+854 QEGMHQ
-868 MVVENLSTFDNFPIE
+868 VAENTAAFKDLNLTI
-883 VAGKTGTAQQIA
+883 AGKTGTAQQSKSQ
-895 NRPNHAL
+895 PNHAL
-902 FVGYAPYN
+902 FMGYAPYES
-910 DPEVSIATR
+910 PQIAIAIR
-919 IAFGYTSH
+919 IANGYTSA
-927 NAAEY
+927 NAASM
-932 AKNVFSYYFGVQDA
+932 AADIFSYYFDLTDKD
-946 EELLNGQAEN
+946 ELLNGSATTATSA
-956 VGESSNSFN
+956 VIN

>member
-46 YAYSFTMRIKRE
+46 YADSFTMRIKRE
-58 VSLPGTRGRIYDR
+58 VSLPGTRGRIFDR

-134 TYTQEG
+134 AYTQEG

-302 GLEQYMETEL
+302 GLEQYMETDL

-416 TDLERSVQQRFD
+416 TDLEKSVQQRFD

-460 MSYIVSDILMGGD
+460 MSYIVSDILMGEN

-595 FMMDKIKNLE
+595 FMLDEIKNLE

-631 ANVSYPGYDNNRLSN
+631 ANVSYPGYDNNRLTN
-646 TVDADYFASLN
+646 TMDSAYYAELN
-657 TDLSKPL
+657 RDLAGPL
-664 YNYATQE
+664 YSRSTQE

-677 TFKMVSS
+677 TFKPISA
-684 VAGLATGVIT
+684 VAGLEEGVIRSTDIIHATGVFT
-694 PTTQIMDKG
+694 EAYGSPTCWIYNQYHG
-703 VYENIS
+703 SHGNI
-709 NHPRC
+709 NMVDAIR
-714 WALNHGY
+714 
-721 THGLINV
+721 V
-728 SEALRDSCN
+728 SCN
-737 YFFYDV
+737 YYFYEV
-743 GFRLATNN
+743 GFRLGGGR
-751 FSTSY
+751 STGYSSDRALAALSKY
-756 DDATG
+756 AAMFGFDHTSGMELPESDPKISDSDG
-761 ISKIQEYASL
+761 IRS
-771 LGLDET
+771 
-777 TGVEIEE
+777 
-784 NDPQIADEYP
+784 
-794 VMAAI
+794 AI
-799 GQSNNN
+799 GQGTHLYTVSQI
-805 YATIQLGRYVSAIAN
+805 ARYVSTIAN
-820 DGNVYEYTLLSKVCD
+820 RGTVYDLTLLDKVTD
-835 SDGNT
+835 SEGNT
-840 LETFEPKVRNTVDV
+840 IEDYSASVYNNIDIADNSWNTIQEGMHQVAENTAAFKD
-854 LDTTQWNAIHTGMR
+854 LDLTI
-868 MVVENLSTFDNFPIE
+868 
-883 VAGKTGTAQQIA
+883 AGKTGTAQQSKSH
-895 NRPNHAL
+895 PNHAL
-902 FVGYAPYN
+902 FMGYAPYES
-910 DPEVSIATR
+910 PQIAIAIR
-919 IAFGYTSH
+919 IANGYTSA
-927 NAAEY
+927 NAASM
-932 AKNVFSYYFGVQDA
+932 AADIFSYYFDLTDKD
-946 EELLNGQAEN
+946 ELLNGSATTATSA
-956 VGESSNSFN
+956 VIN

>member
-46 YAYSFTMRIKRE
+46 YADSFTMRIKRE

-559 VVTGREVCLLLYDQG
+559 VMTGREVCLLLYDQG

-631 ANVSYPGYDNNRLSN
+631 ANVSYPGYDNNRLTN
-646 TVDADYFASLN
+646 TMDSAYYAELN
-657 TDLSKPL
+657 RDLAGPL
-664 YNYATQE
+664 YSRSTQE

-677 TFKMVSS
+677 TFKPISA
-684 VAGLATGVIT
+684 VAGLEEGVIRSTDIIHATGVFT
-694 PTTQIMDKG
+694 EAYGSPTCWIYNQYHG
-703 VYENIS
+703 SHGNI
-709 NHPRC
+709 NMVDAIR
-714 WALNHGY
+714 
-721 THGLINV
+721 V
-728 SEALRDSCN
+728 SCN
-737 YFFYDV
+737 YYFYEV
-743 GFRLATNN
+743 GFRLGGGR
-751 FSTSY
+751 STGYSSDRALAALSKY
-756 DDATG
+756 AAMFGFDHTSGMELPESDPKISDSDG
-761 ISKIQEYASL
+761 IRS
-771 LGLDET
+771 
-777 TGVEIEE
+777 
-784 NDPQIADEYP
+784 
-794 VMAAI
+794 AI
-799 GQSNNN
+799 GQGTHLYTVSQI
-805 YATIQLGRYVSAIAN
+805 ARYVSTIAN
-820 DGNVYEYTLLSKVCD
+820 RGTVYDLTLLDKLTD
-835 SDGNT
+835 SEGNT
-840 LETFEPKVRNTVDV
+840 IEDYSASVYNNIDIADNSWNTI
-854 LDTTQWNAIHTGMR
+854 QEGMHQ
-868 MVVENLSTFDNFPIE
+868 VAENTAAFKDLNLTI
-883 VAGKTGTAQQIA
+883 AGKTGTAQQSKSH
-895 NRPNHAL
+895 PNHAL
-902 FVGYAPYN
+902 FMGYAPY
-910 DPEVSIATR
+910 ESTQIA
-919 IAFGYTSH
+919 IAIRVANGYTSA
-927 NAAEY
+927 NAASM
-932 AKNVFSYYFGVQDA
+932 AADIFSYYFDLTDKD
-946 EELLNGQAEN
+946 ELLNGSATTATSA
-956 VGESSNSFN
+956 VIN

>member
-46 YAYSFTMRIKRE
+46 YADSFTMRIKRE

-631 ANVSYPGYDNNRLSN
+631 ANVSYPGYDNNRLTN
-646 TVDADYFASLN
+646 TMDSAYYAELN
-657 TDLSKPL
+657 RDLAGPL
-664 YNYATQE
+664 YSRSTQE

-677 TFKMVSS
+677 TFKPISA
-684 VAGLATGVIT
+684 VAGLEEGVIRSTDIIHATGVFT
-694 PTTQIMDKG
+694 DAYGSPTCWIYNQYHG
-703 VYENIS
+703 SHGNI
-709 NHPRC
+709 NMVDAIR
-714 WALNHGY
+714 
-721 THGLINV
+721 V
-728 SEALRDSCN
+728 SCN
-737 YFFYDV
+737 YYFYEV
-743 GFRLATNN
+743 GFRLGGGR
-751 FSTSY
+751 STGYSSDRALAVLSKY
-756 DDATG
+756 AVMFGFDHTSGMELPESDPKISDSDG
-761 ISKIQEYASL
+761 IRS
-771 LGLDET
+771 
-777 TGVEIEE
+777 
-784 NDPQIADEYP
+784 
-794 VMAAI
+794 AI
-799 GQSNNN
+799 GQGTHLYTVSQI
-805 YATIQLGRYVSAIAN
+805 ARYVSTIAN
-820 DGNVYEYTLLSKVCD
+820 RGTVYDLTLLDKLTD
-835 SDGNT
+835 SEGNT
-840 LETFEPKVRNTVDV
+840 IEDYSASVYNNIDIADNSWNTI
-854 LDTTQWNAIHTGMR
+854 QEGMHQ
-868 MVVENLSTFDNFPIE
+868 VAENTAAFKDLNLTI
-883 VAGKTGTAQQIA
+883 AGKTGTAQQSKSH
-895 NRPNHAL
+895 PNHAL
-902 FVGYAPYN
+902 FMGYAPYES
-910 DPEVSIATR
+910 PQIAIAIR
-919 IAFGYTSH
+919 IANGYTSA
-927 NAAEY
+927 NAASM
-932 AKNVFSYYFGVQDA
+932 AADIFSYYFDLTDKD
-946 EELLNGQAEN
+946 ELLNGSATTATSA
-956 VGESSNSFN
+956 VIN

>member
-46 YAYSFTMRIKRE
+46 YADSFTMRIKRE

-270 IIGYIGKPD
+270 IIVYIGKPD

-302 GLEQYMETEL
+302 GLEQYMETDL

-538 SKLATDS
+538 SKLTTDS
-545 NFHTMLYK
+545 KFHTMLYK

-631 ANVSYPGYDNNRLSN
+631 ANVSYPGYDNNRLTN
-646 TVDADYFASLN
+646 TMDSAYYAELN
-657 TDLSKPL
+657 RDLAGPL
-664 YNYATQE
+664 YSRSTQE

-677 TFKMVSS
+677 TFKPISA
-684 VAGLATGVIT
+684 VAGLEEGVIRSTDIIHATGVFT
-694 PTTQIMDKG
+694 EAYGSPTCWIYNQYHG
-703 VYENIS
+703 SHGNI
-709 NHPRC
+709 NMVDAIR
-714 WALNHGY
+714 
-721 THGLINV
+721 V
-728 SEALRDSCN
+728 SCN
-737 YFFYDV
+737 YYFYEV
-743 GFRLATNN
+743 GFRLGGGR
-751 FSTSY
+751 STGYSSDRALAALSKY
-756 DDATG
+756 AVMFGFDHTSGMELPESDPKISDSDG
-761 ISKIQEYASL
+761 IRS
-771 LGLDET
+771 
-777 TGVEIEE
+777 
-784 NDPQIADEYP
+784 
-794 VMAAI
+794 AI
-799 GQSNNN
+799 GQGTHLYTVSQI
-805 YATIQLGRYVSAIAN
+805 ARYVSTIAN
-820 DGNVYEYTLLSKVCD
+820 RGTVYDLTLLDKLTD
-835 SDGNT
+835 SEGKTIDDYSASVYNNIDIADNSWNT
-840 LETFEPKVRNTVDV
+840 IQEGMHQVAENTAPFKD
-854 LDTTQWNAIHTGMR
+854 L
-868 MVVENLSTFDNFPIE
+868 NLTI
-883 VAGKTGTAQQIA
+883 AGKTGTAQQSKSH
-895 NRPNHAL
+895 PNHAL
-902 FVGYAPYN
+902 FMGYAPYES
-910 DPEVSIATR
+910 PQIAIAIR
-919 IAFGYTSH
+919 IANGYTSA
-927 NAAEY
+927 NAASM
-932 AKNVFSYYFGVQDA
+932 AADIFSYYFDLTDKD
-946 EELLNGQAEN
+946 ELLNGSATTATSA
-956 VGESSNSFN
+956 VIN

>member
-46 YAYSFTMRIKRE
+46 YADSFTMRIKRE

-284 TLKEQNEDYDAND
+284 MLKEQNEDYDAND

-416 TDLERSVQQRFD
+416 TDLEKSVQQRFD

-460 MSYIVSDILMGGD
+460 MSYIVSDILMGED

-631 ANVSYPGYDNNRLSN
+631 ANVSYPGYDNNRLTN
-646 TVDADYFASLN
+646 TMDSAYYAELN
-657 TDLSKPL
+657 RDLAGPL
-664 YNYATQE
+664 YSRSTQE

-677 TFKMVSS
+677 TFKPISA
-684 VAGLATGVIT
+684 VAGLEEGVIRSTDIIHATGVFT
-694 PTTQIMDKG
+694 EAYGSPTCWIYNQYHG
-703 VYENIS
+703 SHGNI
-709 NHPRC
+709 NMVDAIR
-714 WALNHGY
+714 
-721 THGLINV
+721 V
-728 SEALRDSCN
+728 SCN
-737 YFFYDV
+737 YYFYEV
-743 GFRLATNN
+743 GFRLGGGR
-751 FSTSY
+751 STGYSSDRALAALSKY
-756 DDATG
+756 AAMFGFDHTSGMELPESDPKISDSDG
-761 ISKIQEYASL
+761 IRS
-771 LGLDET
+771 
-777 TGVEIEE
+777 
-784 NDPQIADEYP
+784 
-794 VMAAI
+794 AI
-799 GQSNNN
+799 GQGTHLYTVSQI
-805 YATIQLGRYVSAIAN
+805 ARYVSTIAN
-820 DGNVYEYTLLSKVCD
+820 RGTVYDLTLLDKLTD
-835 SDGNT
+835 SEGNT
-840 LETFEPKVRNTVDV
+840 IEDYSASVYNNIDIADNSWNTI
-854 LDTTQWNAIHTGMR
+854 QEGMHQ
-868 MVVENLSTFDNFPIE
+868 VAENTAAFKDLNLTI
-883 VAGKTGTAQQIA
+883 AGKTGTAQQSKSH
-895 NRPNHAL
+895 PNHAL
-902 FVGYAPYN
+902 FMGYAPYES
-910 DPEVSIATR
+910 PQIAIAIR
-919 IAFGYTSH
+919 IANGYTSA
-927 NAAEY
+927 NAASM
-932 AKNVFSYYFGVQDA
+932 AADIFSYYFDLTDKD
-946 EELLNGQAEN
+946 ELLNGSATTATSA
-956 VGESSNSFN
+956 VIN

>member
-46 YAYSFTMRIKRE
+46 YADSFTMRIKRE
-58 VSLPGTRGRIYDR
+58 VSLPGTRGRIFDR

-134 TYTQEG
+134 AYTQEG

-631 ANVSYPGYDNNRLSN
+631 ANVSYPGYDNNRLTN
-646 TVDADYFASLN
+646 TMDSAYYAELN
-657 TDLSKPL
+657 RDLAGPL
-664 YNYATQE
+664 YSRSTQE

-677 TFKMVSS
+677 TFKPISA
-684 VAGLATGVIT
+684 VAGLEEGVIRSTDIIHATGVFT
-694 PTTQIMDKG
+694 EAYGSPTCWIYNQYHG
-703 VYENIS
+703 SHGNI
-709 NHPRC
+709 NMVDAIR
-714 WALNHGY
+714 
-721 THGLINV
+721 V
-728 SEALRDSCN
+728 SCN
-737 YFFYDV
+737 YYFYEV
-743 GFRLATNN
+743 GFRLGGGR
-751 FSTSY
+751 STGYSSEK
-756 DDATG
+756 AL
-761 ISKIQEYASL
+761 SL
-771 LGLDET
+771 LAKYATEFGLNAKS
-777 TGVEIEE
+777 GIELSE
-784 NDPQIADEYP
+784 SDPQLSSQDGIRS
-794 VMAAI
+794 AI
-799 GQSNNN
+799 GQGNALFTVSQLARYVGTIANRGTVYNLTLLDKLTDSEGN
-805 YATIQLGRYVSAIAN
+805 TIEDYPSSVYNKMEIADVDWNTIQEGLHQVALNTKAF
-820 DGNVYEYTLLSKVCD
+820 DG
-835 SDGNT
+835 
-840 LETFEPKVRNTVDV
+840 
-854 LDTTQWNAIHTGMR
+854 LDLTI
-868 MVVENLSTFDNFPIE
+868 
-883 VAGKTGTAQQIA
+883 AGKTGTAQQSKSH
-895 NRPNHAL
+895 PNHAL
-902 FVGYAPYN
+902 FMGYAPYEN
-910 DPEVSIATR
+910 PQIALAIR
-919 IAFGYTSH
+919 IANGYTSA
-927 NAAEY
+927 NAA
-932 AKNVFSYYFGVQDA
+932 AMASDIFKYYFNLEGKED
-946 EELLNGQAEN
+946 LFNGGASQATSE
-956 VGESSNSFN
+956 VIN

>member
-46 YAYSFTMRIKRE
+46 YADSFTMRIKRE
-58 VSLPGTRGRIYDR
+58 VSLPGTRGRIFDR

-134 TYTQEG
+134 AYTQEG

-284 TLKEQNEDYDAND
+284 MLKEQNEDYDAND

-631 ANVSYPGYDNNRLSN
+631 ANVSYPGYDNNRLTN
-646 TVDADYFASLN
+646 TMDSAYYAELN
-657 TDLSKPL
+657 RDLAGPL
-664 YNYATQE
+664 YSRSTQE

-677 TFKMVSS
+677 TFKPISA
-684 VAGLATGVIT
+684 VAGLEEGVIRSTDIIHATGVFT
-694 PTTQIMDKG
+694 EAYGSPTCWIYNQYHG
-703 VYENIS
+703 SHGNI
-709 NHPRC
+709 NMVDAIR
-714 WALNHGY
+714 
-721 THGLINV
+721 V
-728 SEALRDSCN
+728 SCN
-737 YFFYDV
+737 YYFYEV
-743 GFRLATNN
+743 GFRLGGGR
-751 FSTSY
+751 STGYSSDRALAALSKY
-756 DDATG
+756 AAMFGFDHTSGMELPESDPKISDSDG
-761 ISKIQEYASL
+761 IRS
-771 LGLDET
+771 
-777 TGVEIEE
+777 
-784 NDPQIADEYP
+784 
-794 VMAAI
+794 AI
-799 GQSNNN
+799 GQGTHLYTVSQI
-805 YATIQLGRYVSAIAN
+805 ARYVSTIAN
-820 DGNVYEYTLLSKVCD
+820 RGTVYDLTLLDKLTD
-835 SDGNT
+835 SEGNT
-840 LETFEPKVRNTVDV
+840 IEDYSASVYNNIDIADNSWNTI
-854 LDTTQWNAIHTGMR
+854 QEGMHQ
-868 MVVENLSTFDNFPIE
+868 MAENTAAFKDLNLTI
-883 VAGKTGTAQQIA
+883 AGKTGTAQQSKSH
-895 NRPNHAL
+895 PNHAL
-902 FVGYAPYN
+902 FMGYAPYES
-910 DPEVSIATR
+910 PQIAIAIR
-919 IAFGYTSH
+919 IANGYTSA
-927 NAAEY
+927 NAASM
-932 AKNVFSYYFGVQDA
+932 AADIFSYYFDLTDKD
-946 EELLNGQAEN
+946 ELLNGSATTATSA
-956 VGESSNSFN
+956 VIN

>member
-46 YAYSFTMRIKRE
+46 YADSFTMRIKRE

-134 TYTQEG
+134 TFTQEG

-284 TLKEQNEDYDAND
+284 MLKEQNEDYDAND

-366 VLVSKIQN
+366 ILVSKIQN

-428 TQLDDAISRIMAQ
+428 TQLEDAISRIMAQ

-460 MSYIVSDILMGGD
+460 MSYIVSDILMGED

-538 SKLATDS
+538 SKLTTDS
-545 NFHTMLYK
+545 KFHTMLYK

-595 FMMDKIKNLE
+595 FMLDRIKNLE

-631 ANVSYPGYDNNRLSN
+631 ANVSYPGYDNNRLTN
-646 TVDADYFASLN
+646 TMDSAYYAELN
-657 TDLSKPL
+657 RDLAGPL
-664 YNYATQE
+664 YSRSTQE

-677 TFKMVSS
+677 TFKPISA
-684 VAGLATGVIT
+684 VAGLEEGVIRSTDIIHATGVFT
-694 PTTQIMDKG
+694 EAYGSPTCWIYNQYHG
-703 VYENIS
+703 SHGNI
-709 NHPRC
+709 NMVDAIR
-714 WALNHGY
+714 
-721 THGLINV
+721 V
-728 SEALRDSCN
+728 SCN
-737 YFFYDV
+737 YYFYEV
-743 GFRLATNN
+743 GFRLGGGR
-751 FSTSY
+751 STGYSSDRALAALSKY
-756 DDATG
+756 AAMFGFDHVSGMELPESDPKISDSDG
-761 ISKIQEYASL
+761 IRS
-771 LGLDET
+771 
-777 TGVEIEE
+777 
-784 NDPQIADEYP
+784 
-794 VMAAI
+794 AI
-799 GQSNNN
+799 GQGTHLYTVSQI
-805 YATIQLGRYVSAIAN
+805 ARYVSTIAN
-820 DGNVYEYTLLSKVCD
+820 RGTVYDLTLLDKLTD
-835 SDGNT
+835 SEGNT
-840 LETFEPKVRNTVDV
+840 IEDYSASVYNNIDIADNSWNTI
-854 LDTTQWNAIHTGMR
+854 QEGMHQ
-868 MVVENLSTFDNFPIE
+868 VAENTAAFKDLNLTI
-883 VAGKTGTAQQIA
+883 AGKTGTAQQSKSH
-895 NRPNHAL
+895 PNHAL
-902 FVGYAPYN
+902 FMGYAPYES
-910 DPEVSIATR
+910 PQIAIAIR
-919 IAFGYTSH
+919 IANGYTSA
-927 NAAEY
+927 NAASM
-932 AKNVFSYYFGVQDA
+932 AADIFSYYFDLTDKD
-946 EELLNGQAEN
+946 ELLNGSATTATSA
-956 VGESSNSFN
+956 VIN

>member
-46 YAYSFTMRIKRE
+46 YADSFTMRIKRE

-134 TYTQEG
+134 AYTQEG
-140 RALLRFKADIYGYSS
+140 RALLRFKADVYGYSS

-195 YKVPTDLTPE
+195 YKVPTDLTPK

-302 GLEQYMETEL
+302 GLEQYMETDL

-346 TIDKDLQIAAYN
+346 TIDKDLQIAVYN

-416 TDLERSVQQRFD
+416 TDLEKSVQQRFD

-460 MSYIVSDILMGGD
+460 MSYIVSDILMGED

-545 NFHTMLYK
+545 NFHIMLYK

-574 ILEYDEETVGK
+574 ILEYDEETVRK

-631 ANVSYPGYDNNRLSN
+631 ANVSYPGYDNNRLTN
-646 TVDADYFASLN
+646 TMDSAYYAELN
-657 TDLSKPL
+657 RDLAGPL
-664 YNYATQE
+664 YSRSTQE

-677 TFKMVSS
+677 TFKPISA
-684 VAGLATGVIT
+684 VAGLEEGVIRSTDIIHATGVFT
-694 PTTQIMDKG
+694 EAYGSPTCWIYNQYHG
-703 VYENIS
+703 SHGNI
-709 NHPRC
+709 NMVDAIR
-714 WALNHGY
+714 
-721 THGLINV
+721 V
-728 SEALRDSCN
+728 SCN
-737 YFFYDV
+737 YYFYEV
-743 GFRLATNN
+743 GFRLGGGR
-751 FSTSY
+751 STGYSSDRALAALSKY
-756 DDATG
+756 AAMFGFDHTSGMELPESDPKISDSDG
-761 ISKIQEYASL
+761 IRS
-771 LGLDET
+771 
-777 TGVEIEE
+777 
-784 NDPQIADEYP
+784 
-794 VMAAI
+794 AI
-799 GQSNNN
+799 GQGTHLYTVSQI
-805 YATIQLGRYVSAIAN
+805 ARYVSTIAN
-820 DGNVYEYTLLSKVCD
+820 RGTVYDLTLLDKLTD
-835 SDGNT
+835 SEGNT
-840 LETFEPKVRNTVDV
+840 IEDYSASVYNNIDIADNSWNTI
-854 LDTTQWNAIHTGMR
+854 QEGMHQ
-868 MVVENLSTFDNFPIE
+868 VAENTAAFKDLNLTI
-883 VAGKTGTAQQIA
+883 AGKTGTAQQSKSH
-895 NRPNHAL
+895 PNHAL
-902 FVGYAPYN
+902 FMGYAPYES
-910 DPEVSIATR
+910 PQIAIAIR
-919 IAFGYTSH
+919 IANGYTSA
-927 NAAEY
+927 NAASM
-932 AKNVFSYYFGVQDA
+932 AADIFSYYFDLTDKD
-946 EELLNGQAEN
+946 ELLNGSATTATSA
-956 VGESSNSFN
+956 VIN

>member
-46 YAYSFTMRIKRE
+46 YADSFTMRIKRE

-71 NGQVLADNVLSYS
+71 NGQVMADNVLSYS

-402 NHIIDTSHFTADDA
+402 NHIIDTTHFTADDA
-416 TDLERSVQQRFD
+416 TDLEKSVQQRFD
-428 TQLDDAISRIMAQ
+428 TQLEDATSRIMAQ

-538 SKLATDS
+538 SKLTTDS
-545 NFHTMLYK
+545 KFHTMLYK

-595 FMMDKIKNLE
+595 FMLDRIKNLE

-631 ANVSYPGYDNNRLSN
+631 ANVSYPGYDNNRLTN
-646 TVDADYFASLN
+646 TMDSAYYAELN
-657 TDLSKPL
+657 RDLAGPL
-664 YNYATQE
+664 YSRSTQE

-677 TFKMVSS
+677 TFKPISA
-684 VAGLATGVIT
+684 VAGLEEGVIRSTDIIHATGVFT
-694 PTTQIMDKG
+694 EAYGSPTCWIYNQYHG
-703 VYENIS
+703 SHGNI
-709 NHPRC
+709 NMVDAIR
-714 WALNHGY
+714 
-721 THGLINV
+721 V
-728 SEALRDSCN
+728 SCN
-737 YFFYDV
+737 YYFYEV
-743 GFRLATNN
+743 GFRLGGGR
-751 FSTSY
+751 STGYSSDRALAALSKY
-756 DDATG
+756 AAMFGFDHTSGMELPESDPKISDSDG
-761 ISKIQEYASL
+761 IRS
-771 LGLDET
+771 
-777 TGVEIEE
+777 
-784 NDPQIADEYP
+784 
-794 VMAAI
+794 AI
-799 GQSNNN
+799 GQGTHLYTVSQI
-805 YATIQLGRYVSAIAN
+805 ARYVSTIAN
-820 DGNVYEYTLLSKVCD
+820 RGTVYDLTLLDKLTD
-835 SDGNT
+835 SEGNT
-840 LETFEPKVRNTVDV
+840 IEDYSASVYNNIDIADNSWNTI
-854 LDTTQWNAIHTGMR
+854 QEGMHQ
-868 MVVENLSTFDNFPIE
+868 VAENTAAFKDLNLTI
-883 VAGKTGTAQQIA
+883 AGKTGTAQQSKSH
-895 NRPNHAL
+895 PNHAL
-902 FVGYAPYN
+902 FMGYAPYES
-910 DPEVSIATR
+910 PQIAIAIR
-919 IAFGYTSH
+919 IANGYTSA
-927 NAAEY
+927 NAASM
-932 AKNVFSYYFGVQDA
+932 AADIFSYYFDLTDKD
-946 EELLNGQAEN
+946 ELLNGSATTATSA
-956 VGESSNSFN
+956 VIN

>member
-46 YAYSFTMRIKRE
+46 YADSFTMRIKRE

-631 ANVSYPGYDNNRLSN
+631 ANVSYPGYDNNRLTN
-646 TVDADYFASLN
+646 TMDSAYYAELN
-657 TDLSKPL
+657 RDLAGPL
-664 YNYATQE
+664 YSRSTQE

-677 TFKMVSS
+677 TFKPISA
-684 VAGLATGVIT
+684 VAGLEEGVIRSTDIIHATGVFT
-694 PTTQIMDKG
+694 EAYGSPTCWIYNQYHG
-703 VYENIS
+703 SHGNI
-709 NHPRC
+709 NMVDAIR
-714 WALNHGY
+714 
-721 THGLINV
+721 V
-728 SEALRDSCN
+728 SCN
-737 YFFYDV
+737 YYFYEV
-743 GFRLATNN
+743 GFRLGGGR
-751 FSTSY
+751 STGYSSDRALAALSKY
-756 DDATG
+756 AAMFGFDHTSGMELPESDPKISDSDG
-761 ISKIQEYASL
+761 IRS
-771 LGLDET
+771 
-777 TGVEIEE
+777 
-784 NDPQIADEYP
+784 
-794 VMAAI
+794 AI
-799 GQSNNN
+799 GQGTHLYTVSQI
-805 YATIQLGRYVSAIAN
+805 ARYVSTIAN
-820 DGNVYEYTLLSKVCD
+820 RGTVYDLTLLDKLTD
-835 SDGNT
+835 SEGNT
-840 LETFEPKVRNTVDV
+840 IEDYSASVYNNIDIADNSWNTI
-854 LDTTQWNAIHTGMR
+854 QEGMHQ
-868 MVVENLSTFDNFPIE
+868 VAENTAAFKDLNLTI
-883 VAGKTGTAQQIA
+883 AGKTGTAQQSKSH
-895 NRPNHAL
+895 PNHAL
-902 FVGYAPYN
+902 FMGYAPYES
-910 DPEVSIATR
+910 PQIAIAIR
-919 IAFGYTSH
+919 IANGYTSA
-927 NAAEY
+927 NAASM
-932 AKNVFSYYFGVQDA
+932 AADIFPII
-946 EELLNGQAEN
+946 LI
-956 VGESSNSFN
+956 
-965 D
+965 

>member
-46 YAYSFTMRIKRE
+46 YADSFTMRIKRE

-302 GLEQYMETEL
+302 GLEQYMETDL

-366 VLVSKIQN
+366 ILVSKIQN

-384 SAMSIV
+384 SATSIV

-416 TDLERSVQQRFD
+416 TDLEKSVQQRFD
-428 TQLDDAISRIMAQ
+428 TQLEDAISRIMAQ

-460 MSYIVSDILMGGD
+460 MSYIVSDILMGED

-538 SKLATDS
+538 SKLTTDS
-545 NFHTMLYK
+545 KFHTMLYK

-595 FMMDKIKNLE
+595 FMLDRIKNLE

-631 ANVSYPGYDNNRLSN
+631 ANVSYPGYDNNRLTN
-646 TVDADYFASLN
+646 TMDSAYYAELN
-657 TDLSKPL
+657 RDLAGPL
-664 YNYATQE
+664 YSRSTQE

-677 TFKMVSS
+677 TFKPISA
-684 VAGLATGVIT
+684 VAGLEEGVIRSTDIIHATGVFT
-694 PTTQIMDKG
+694 EAYGSPTCWIYNQYHG
-703 VYENIS
+703 SHGNI
-709 NHPRC
+709 NMVDAIR
-714 WALNHGY
+714 
-721 THGLINV
+721 V
-728 SEALRDSCN
+728 SCN
-737 YFFYDV
+737 YYFYEV
-743 GFRLATNN
+743 GFRLGGGR
-751 FSTSY
+751 STGYSSDRALAALSKY
-756 DDATG
+756 AAMFGFDHTSGMELPESDPKISDSDG
-761 ISKIQEYASL
+761 IRS
-771 LGLDET
+771 
-777 TGVEIEE
+777 
-784 NDPQIADEYP
+784 
-794 VMAAI
+794 AI
-799 GQSNNN
+799 GQGTHLYTVSQI
-805 YATIQLGRYVSAIAN
+805 ARYVSTIAN
-820 DGNVYEYTLLSKVCD
+820 RGTVYDLTLLDKLTD
-835 SDGNT
+835 SEGNT
-840 LETFEPKVRNTVDV
+840 IEDYSASVYNNIDIADNSWNTI
-854 LDTTQWNAIHTGMR
+854 QEGMHQ
-868 MVVENLSTFDNFPIE
+868 VAENTAAFKDLNLTI
-883 VAGKTGTAQQIA
+883 AGKTGTAQQSKSH
-895 NRPNHAL
+895 PNHAL
-902 FVGYAPYN
+902 FMGYAPYES
-910 DPEVSIATR
+910 PQIAIAIR
-919 IAFGYTSH
+919 IANGYTSA
-927 NAAEY
+927 NAASM
-932 AKNVFSYYFGVQDA
+932 AADIFSYYFDLTDKD
-946 EELLNGQAEN
+946 ELLNGSATTATSA
-956 VGESSNSFN
+956 VIN